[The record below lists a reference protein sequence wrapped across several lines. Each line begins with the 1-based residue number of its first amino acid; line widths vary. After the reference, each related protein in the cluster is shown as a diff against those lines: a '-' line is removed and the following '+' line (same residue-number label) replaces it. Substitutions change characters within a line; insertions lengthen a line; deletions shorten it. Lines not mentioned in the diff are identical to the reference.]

1 MKTPRR
7 ALEERT
13 IRVLVAD
20 DSSHLRD
27 VLSEWLTLRGGLEI
41 VALASSGVEAVTMAE
56 AADPDVAVLDMRMPE
71 IDGLDAARQ
80 ITALRPRIGVI
91 IHTS

>member
-1 MKTPRR
+1 
-7 ALEERT
+7 
-13 IRVLVAD
+13 
-20 DSSHLRD
+20 
-27 VLSEWLTLRGGLEI
+27 
-41 VALASSGVEAVTMAE
+41 MAE

-80 ITALRPRIGVI
+80 ITALRPHIGVI